1 MGRIAPKGQDN
12 SIEEEGRACMIFRWG
27 STVTMRSVINGRLK
41 KLPNKR
47 RISVELG
54 SSCSVKHNFSFW
66 PCNHFKFHLNPKT
79 PFKSRRARFGNSPKS
94 LSLSLFHSLS
104 VSQLKHPCVSY
115 LHLLSLISSV
125 QTKLGCCLP

>member
-12 SIEEEGRACMIFRWG
+12 SIEEEGRACRIFRWG

-41 KLPNKR
+41 SFQTREEFQLNLEA
-47 RISVELG
+47 VE
-54 SSCSVKHNFSFW
+54 HNLSFW

-79 PFKSRRARFGNSPKS
+79 PFKSLRAHFGNSPKASLYLS
-94 LSLSLFHSLS
+94 LSLSLSL
-104 VSQLKHPCVSY
+104 SQLKHPCVSY
-115 LHLLSLISSV
+115 LHLLSRISSV